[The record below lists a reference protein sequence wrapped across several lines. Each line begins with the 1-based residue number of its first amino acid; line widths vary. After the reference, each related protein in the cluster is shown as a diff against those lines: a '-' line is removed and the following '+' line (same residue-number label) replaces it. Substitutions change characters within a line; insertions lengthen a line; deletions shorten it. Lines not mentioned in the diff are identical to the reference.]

1 MRVRT
6 VLPLRSTAL
15 VLVLVFVL
23 GGATAACDFR
33 QFTAESTAD
42 LLHAGSPQFN
52 TLADL
57 EVAEAAAPANLVT
70 MEAVWRV
77 APRNQDVLI
86 ELAMGWGSYAYG
98 FMEDGLERAR
108 DAGDDGREESFRA
121 RAQEAYRRAEQ
132 FGFVLMATRQPVAG
146 GPQTQV
152 RAGIEPWRRYLAR
165 FTRREDVP
173 ALYWTAQAWASRVA
187 LSLDDAGTLLDLP
200 FAVAAMERARALD
213 PDYYHGGIYAF
224 FGAYYASTPASLG
237 GRPDAARREFESA
250 LRVARGR
257 YLLFQV
263 LYARNYAVQQQDRAL
278 FRQLLEQVVHAGD
291 VMPEERLS
299 NQVAKR
305 RARRYLAQI
314 DELFGPDAAAPAP
327 APAPTAAPAAAPAR
341 AAEERR

>member
-1 MRVRT
+1 MFLSVSLT
-6 VLPLRSTAL
+6 LAAV
-15 VLVLVFVL
+15 
-23 GGATAACDFR
+23 AACDLR

-70 MEAVWRV
+70 MEAVWRI

-86 ELAMGWGSYAYG
+86 ELATGWGSYAYG

-108 DAGDDGREESFRA
+108 DGGDDAREDSFRV

-132 FGFVLMATRQPVAG
+132 FGFILMDTRQPVAG
-146 GPQTQV
+146 GPQGQF
-152 RAGIEPWRRYLAR
+152 RAGIDAWRRYLAR
-165 FTRREDVP
+165 FTRRADVP

-187 LSLDDAGTLLDLP
+187 LSLDDAGALLDLP

-250 LRVARGR
+250 LRVSGGR

-278 FRQLLEQVVHAGD
+278 FRRLLEQVVRAGD
-291 VMPEERLS
+291 VLPEERLS

-314 DELFGPDAAAPAP
+314 DELFGPDDAAAPATP
-327 APAPTAAPAAAPAR
+327 SVPAAAPPPR
-341 AAEERR
+341 GSGAAEERR